1 MAGCPILI
9 AVFLF
14 RDASLLHKLGY
25 VVPLLILMIAGAGR
39 TPGLLNDRAEPNE
52 GIRRTR
58 KRLLPLTLAGG
69 SVAFA
74 ASVPFYGTLAQALVF
89 AVAMAVMVALLAG
102 YPVVQHYLLRA
113 LLAYRGLMPRHID
126 LFLEE
131 ATDMLFLEHTGS
143 GYAFI
148 HPLLK
153 TYFANLDPTSRR
165 QFVAVDSYLGGS
177 G

>member
-58 KRLLPLTLAGG
+58 NRLLPLTLAGRA
-69 SVAFA
+69 VAFA
-74 ASVPFYGTLAQALVF
+74 ASVPFYATLAHALVF
-89 AVAMAVMVALLAG
+89 AVAIAGRLPVLAG
-102 YPVVQHYLLRA
+102 FA
-113 LLAYRGLMPRHID
+113 LAPHGLA
-126 LFLEE
+126 
-131 ATDMLFLEHTGS
+131 
-143 GYAFI
+143 
-148 HPLLK
+148 
-153 TYFANLDPTSRR
+153 
-165 QFVAVDSYLGGS
+165 
-177 G
+177 